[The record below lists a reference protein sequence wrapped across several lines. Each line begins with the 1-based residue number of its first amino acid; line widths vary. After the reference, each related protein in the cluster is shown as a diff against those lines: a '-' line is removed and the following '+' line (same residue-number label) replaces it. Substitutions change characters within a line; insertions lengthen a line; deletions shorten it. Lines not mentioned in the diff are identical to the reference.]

1 MTKWVASKCVKR
13 HCINFPSALPSL
25 PFSLY
30 NRSLLYA
37 WNLYTINTSNLY
49 FLSYAGKLASIFSS
63 FIVHNG
69 IRSSF
74 TVKWQALTSISGQVQ
89 VPIDRSLAGSSNEP
103 KGLNRACLT
112 NPWEID
118 RSFSQESAWSQDS
131 SFFPDRI
138 NVVGMWWSI
147 DELSQIV
154 GKLVRKHSEG

>member
-1 MTKWVASKCVKR
+1 MTEWVASKCVKR
-13 HCINFPSALPSL
+13 HCMNFPTALASL

-37 WNLYTINTSNLY
+37 WNLYSSNSSIWY
-49 FLSYAGKLASIFSS
+49 FLSKAVTLASIFSS
-63 FIVHNG
+63 FIAHNG
-69 IRSSF
+69 LCSRL
-74 TVKWQALTSISGQVQ
+74 TYKWQDLPLNSRQGE
-89 VPIDRSLAGSSNEP
+89 VPIDRSLAGSSKEP
-103 KGLNRACLT
+103 KGLNRAWLT

-131 SFFPDRI
+131 SFFPDRL